1 MSYGWFEGNHPW
13 YFLFGSTC
21 MVCLWLH
28 VWEGKLY
35 SAVDIGGGSSFAQA
49 LTPSRGRAQ
58 ALGDGARPTFVH
70 SENEQLL
77 LRAVC
82 PQAAEH
88 NALLLE
94 TAWQRAFKKVVPRDH
109 QCCGL
114 MLRMPGGSWGHGIR
128 KNCAK
133 VFAATETVIKS
144 LELLLATRPGLFDIA
159 QAVSANSWMRSKR
172 EGLYRAHSLSSP
184 AQPIDKSH
192 ILAPFNPARMQQGA
206 PSL

>member
-114 MLRMPGGSWGHGIR
+114 MLRMPGGILGAWDQEKLCQGFCR
-128 KNCAK
+128 NWNCYQIAWVTLSHK
-133 VFAATETVIKS
+133 TRTVWHCTS
-144 LELLLATRPGLFDIA
+144 CEC
-159 QAVSANSWMRSKR
+159 
-172 EGLYRAHSLSSP
+172 
-184 AQPIDKSH
+184 
-192 ILAPFNPARMQQGA
+192 
-206 PSL
+206 